1 VVLSAVGFCK
11 RLVVDATA
19 ALACAWGR
27 HPRVAAIIALAGLV
41 IGAGAVVALIGVRS
55 APAAVQ
61 EGSAAEALP
70 LARHDSL
77 VVRSIFDWSRFP
89 PIEAAAE
96 SPSSNQMTRSALLA
110 MFGAR
115 PAVEVQPALPVIATP
130 KSKKAGHKLSGLA
143 SFYRLAGYKT
153 ANGETFDPDLL
164 TAAHR
169 TLPFGTKLRVTN
181 EKTGKSVIVR
191 VNDRGPFIPGR
202 ELDLS
207 YSAAESLGMVEQ
219 GVTKVQMTVVQ

>member
-1 VVLSAVGFCK
+1 VVLSGVAFCR
-11 RLVVDATA
+11 RLAMDATK

-27 HPRVAAIIALAGLV
+27 HPRAATIIALAGVV
-41 IGAGAVVALIGVRS
+41 IGAGAAVALIGVRS

-61 EGSAAEALP
+61 ESSEAEVSP
-70 LARHDSL
+70 LARQDSML
-77 VVRSIFDWSRFP
+77 VRSIFDWSRFP
-89 PIEAAAE
+89 PMEADSASAL
-96 SPSSNQMTRSALLA
+96 PTQQRPALLA
-110 MFGAR
+110 MFGPR
-115 PAVEVQPALPVIATP
+115 HPVEPEPAPPVIAAP
-130 KSKKAGHKLSGLA
+130 KTKKGGHKLSGLA

-153 ANGETFDPDLL
+153 ANGETFDPNLL

>member
-1 VVLSAVGFCK
+1 MVLSGVGFSK
-11 RLVVDATA
+11 RLAKDAA
-19 ALACAWGR
+19 KALACAWSR
-27 HPRVAAIIALAGLV
+27 HSRVATIIALAGVV
-41 IGAGAVVALIGVRS
+41 IGAGAAVASIGVRS

-61 EGSAAEALP
+61 ESSEAEALP
-70 LARHDSL
+70 LARQDSL
-77 VVRSIFDWSRFP
+77 LVRLFDWSRFP
-89 PIEAAAE
+89 AMEADSEAA
-96 SPSSNQMTRSALLA
+96 SPAQQQRSALLA
-110 MFGAR
+110 MFAPR
-115 PAVEVQPALPVIATP
+115 APVEPQPAPPVIAAP

-143 SFYRLAGYKT
+143 SFYRLTGYKT
-153 ANGETFDPDLL
+153 ANGETFDPNQL

>member
-1 VVLSAVGFCK
+1 VVRSGVGFSK
-11 RLVVDATA
+11 RLVVDAA
-19 ALACAWGR
+19 KALACAWGR
-27 HPRVAAIIALAGLV
+27 HSRVATIIALAGVV
-41 IGAGAVVALIGVRS
+41 IGAGAAVASIGVRS

-61 EGSAAEALP
+61 QSSEADVP
-70 LARHDSL
+70 PMARQDSL
-77 VVRSIFDWSRFP
+77 LVRMFDWSRFP
-89 PIEAAAE
+89 PIEADSEAAA
-96 SPSSNQMTRSALLA
+96 PAQRRSALLA
-110 MFGAR
+110 MFAPR
-115 PAVEVQPALPVIATP
+115 HPVEPQPAPAIIAAP

-153 ANGETFDPDLL
+153 ANGETFDPNLL

-181 EKTGKSVIVR
+181 EKTGKSVVVR

-207 YSAAESLGMVEQ
+207 YSAAETLGMVEQ
-219 GVTKVQMTVVQ
+219 GVGKVQMTVLQ

>member
-1 VVLSAVGFCK
+1 M
-11 RLVVDATA
+11 DATK

-27 HPRVAAIIALAGLV
+27 HSRVATIIAVAGVV
-41 IGAGAVVALIGVRS
+41 IGAGAAVASIGVRS

-61 EGSAAEALP
+61 ESSKADVPP
-70 LARHDSL
+70 LARQDSL
-77 VVRSIFDWSRFP
+77 LVRIFDWSRFP
-89 PIEAAAE
+89 AIDVEAE
-96 SPSSNQMTRSALLA
+96 SASSNQSNRSALLA
-110 MFGAR
+110 MFAPR
-115 PAVEVQPALPVIATP
+115 HAVQPQPVPPIIAAP

-153 ANGETFDPDLL
+153 ANGETFDPNLL

-181 EKTGKSVIVR
+181 EKTGKSVVVR

-202 ELDLS
+202 EIDLS
-207 YSAAESLGMVEQ
+207 YSAAETLGMVEQ
-219 GVTKVQMTVVQ
+219 GVGKVQMTVLQ

>member
-1 VVLSAVGFCK
+1 MILSSVGFCK
-11 RLVVDATA
+11 QLVVDATK

-27 HPRVAAIIALAGLV
+27 HSRVAAIIALAGVV
-41 IGAGAVVALIGVRS
+41 IGTGAAVASIGVRG

-61 EGSAAEALP
+61 EGSETDAP
-70 LARHDSL
+70 LLTRQDSL
-77 VVRSIFDWSRFP
+77 LVRLFDWSRFP
-89 PIEAAAE
+89 AMEADSE
-96 SPSSNQMTRSALLA
+96 SASPAQQRSALLA
-110 MFGAR
+110 MFAPR
-115 PAVEVQPALPVIATP
+115 PAPEPQPAPPIIVTP

-181 EKTGKSVIVR
+181 VKTGKSVIVR

>member
-1 VVLSAVGFCK
+1 M
-11 RLVVDATA
+11 DATK

-27 HPRVAAIIALAGLV
+27 HSRVATIIAVAGVV
-41 IGAGAVVALIGVRS
+41 IGSGAAVASIGVRS

-61 EGSAAEALP
+61 ESSKADVPP
-70 LARHDSL
+70 LARQDSL
-77 VVRSIFDWSRFP
+77 LVRIFDWSRFP
-89 PIEAAAE
+89 AIDVEAE
-96 SPSSNQMTRSALLA
+96 SASSNQSNRSALLA
-110 MFGAR
+110 MFAPR
-115 PAVEVQPALPVIATP
+115 HAVQPQPVPPIIAAP

-153 ANGETFDPDLL
+153 ANGETFDPNLL

-181 EKTGKSVIVR
+181 EKTGKSVVVR

-202 ELDLS
+202 EIDLS
-207 YSAAESLGMVEQ
+207 YSAAETLGMVEQ
-219 GVTKVQMTVVQ
+219 GVGKVQMTVLQ

>member
-1 VVLSAVGFCK
+1 VGFSK
-11 RLVVDATA
+11 LLAMDAA
-19 ALACAWGR
+19 KALASAWGR
-27 HPRVAAIIALAGLV
+27 HSRVATIIAVAGVV
-41 IGAGAVVALIGVRS
+41 IGAGAAVASIGVRS

-61 EGSAAEALP
+61 ESSAADVPP
-70 LARHDSL
+70 LARQDSL
-77 VVRSIFDWSRFP
+77 LVRMFDWSRFP
-89 PIEAAAE
+89 PIDADSEAAA
-96 SPSSNQMTRSALLA
+96 PAQRRSALLA
-110 MFGAR
+110 MFAPR
-115 PAVEVQPALPVIATP
+115 HPVEPQPAPAVLAAP

-153 ANGETFDPDLL
+153 ANGETFDPNLL

-181 EKTGKSVIVR
+181 EKTGKSVVVR

-207 YSAAESLGMVEQ
+207 YSAAETLGMVEQ
-219 GVTKVQMTVVQ
+219 GVGKVQMTVLQ

>member
-1 VVLSAVGFCK
+1 VVLSGVGFFK

-27 HPRVAAIIALAGLV
+27 HPRVATIIALAGVV
-41 IGAGAVVALIGVRS
+41 IGTGAAVASIGVRS

-61 EGSAAEALP
+61 ESNNAEAPP
-70 LARHDSL
+70 LARQDSL
-77 VVRSIFDWSRFP
+77 VVRLFDWSRFP
-89 PIEAAAE
+89 PIDATEE
-96 SPSSNQMTRSALLA
+96 SPSSNQVTRSALLA
-110 MFGAR
+110 MFAAR
-115 PAVEVQPALPVIATP
+115 PAVEVRPASPVIASP

-153 ANGETFDPDLL
+153 ANGETFDPDQL

-207 YSAAESLGMVEQ
+207 YSAAETLGMVEQ

>member
-1 VVLSAVGFCK
+1 VILSGVGFSK
-11 RLVVDATA
+11 RMVDAA
-19 ALACAWGR
+19 KALACAWGR
-27 HPRVAAIIALAGLV
+27 HSRVATIIALAGVV
-41 IGAGAVVALIGVRS
+41 IGAGGAVASIGIRS

-61 EGSAAEALP
+61 ASSEADVP
-70 LARHDSL
+70 VLARQDSL
-77 VVRSIFDWSRFP
+77 LVRMFDWSRFP
-89 PIEAAAE
+89 PIEDSE
-96 SPSSNQMTRSALLA
+96 STSPAQQQRSALLA
-110 MFGAR
+110 IFAPR
-115 PAVEVQPALPVIATP
+115 APVEPQPAPPVIAAP

-153 ANGETFDPDLL
+153 ANGETFDPNLL

-181 EKTGKSVIVR
+181 EKTGKSVVVR

-207 YSAAESLGMVEQ
+207 YSAAETLGMVEQ
-219 GVTKVQMTVVQ
+219 GVGKVQMTVVQ

>member
-1 VVLSAVGFCK
+1 M
-11 RLVVDATA
+11 
-19 ALACAWGR
+19 
-27 HPRVAAIIALAGLV
+27 ALAGLV
-41 IGAGAVVALIGVRS
+41 IGTGAAVASIGVRS

-61 EGSAAEALP
+61 ESSEADVPP
-70 LARHDSL
+70 LARQDSL
-77 VVRSIFDWSRFP
+77 LVRMADWSRFP
-89 PIEAAAE
+89 ALEMDADSATP
-96 SPSSNQMTRSALLA
+96 NQRKRSALLA
-110 MFGAR
+110 MFAPR
-115 PAVEVQPALPVIATP
+115 PAVEPQSAPPVVATP
-130 KSKKAGHKLSGLA
+130 KSKKAAHRLSGLA

-153 ANGETFDPDLL
+153 ANGETFDPNLL

-181 EKTGKSVIVR
+181 MKTGQSVIVR

>member
-1 VVLSAVGFCK
+1 VVLSGVGFSK
-11 RLVVDATA
+11 RLAMDAMK

-27 HPRVAAIIALAGLV
+27 HSRVATIIALAGVV
-41 IGAGAVVALIGVRS
+41 IGAGAAMASIGVRS

-61 EGSAAEALP
+61 ESSEAEALP
-70 LARHDSL
+70 LARQDSL
-77 VVRSIFDWSRFP
+77 LVRLFDWSRFP
-89 PIEAAAE
+89 AIGADSE
-96 SPSSNQMTRSALLA
+96 SASPTQQQRSALLA
-110 MFGAR
+110 IFAPR
-115 PAVEVQPALPVIATP
+115 APIEPPPVIASP
-130 KSKKAGHKLSGLA
+130 KAKKAGHKLSGLA
-143 SFYRLAGYKT
+143 SFYRLTGYKT
-153 ANGETFDPDLL
+153 ANGETFDPNQL

-181 EKTGKSVIVR
+181 VKTGKSVIVR

-219 GVTKVQMTVVQ
+219 GVGKVQMTVVQ

>member
-1 VVLSAVGFCK
+1 M
-11 RLVVDATA
+11 DATK

-27 HPRVAAIIALAGLV
+27 HSRVATIIAVAGVV
-41 IGAGAVVALIGVRS
+41 IGAGAAVASIGVRS

-61 EGSAAEALP
+61 ESSKADVPP
-70 LARHDSL
+70 LARQDSL
-77 VVRSIFDWSRFP
+77 LVRIFDWSRFP
-89 PIEAAAE
+89 AIDVEAE
-96 SPSSNQMTRSALLA
+96 SASSNQSNRSALLA
-110 MFGAR
+110 MFAPR
-115 PAVEVQPALPVIATP
+115 HAVQPQPVPPIIAAP

-153 ANGETFDPDLL
+153 ANGETFDPNLL

-181 EKTGKSVIVR
+181 EKTGKSVVVR

-202 ELDLS
+202 EIDLS
-207 YSAAESLGMVEQ
+207 YSAAETLGMVEQ
-219 GVTKVQMTVVQ
+219 GVGEVQMTVLQ